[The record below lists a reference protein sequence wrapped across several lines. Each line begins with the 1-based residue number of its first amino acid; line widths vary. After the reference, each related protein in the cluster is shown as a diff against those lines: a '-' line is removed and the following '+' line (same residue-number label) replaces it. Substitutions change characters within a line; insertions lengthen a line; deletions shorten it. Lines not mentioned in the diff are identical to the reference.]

1 MTLSIKVD
9 LLLKEENERT
19 SIFYSCQDSCFHAIM
34 AIRLWRG
41 PLDMKDVGY
50 RPQSMSYW
58 LRSASW
64 GTERLPP
71 SVYPQRP
78 LLPRRVTTE
87 ALFRVSFK
95 TTDDPYYQ
103 LLKTGIWVMAWD
115 FIGILFL
122 LLLIILQWVAR
133 PFLGV
138 GGWGRGERSQSTP
151 GALRQAA
158 SRACLPA
165 AWTTVHVFP
174 FPGRPVVSW
183 MATTSGPG
191 RGQGGSQW
199 SPGAFTAPNQV
210 NLISLLTKSFHES
223 EQSQYWPNGRKER
236 GQVKKKEYR
245 PSDC

>member
-1 MTLSIKVD
+1 
-9 LLLKEENERT
+9 
-19 SIFYSCQDSCFHAIM
+19 
-34 AIRLWRG
+34 
-41 PLDMKDVGY
+41 MKDVGN

-64 GTERLPP
+64 GTERPP
-71 SVYPQRP
+71 LSVHPQCP

-95 TTDDPYYQ
+95 KTDHPYYQ

-138 GGWGRGERSQSTP
+138 GAWGRGERRQSTP

-158 SRACLPA
+158 SHAYLPEQQC
-165 AWTTVHVFP
+165 
-174 FPGRPVVSW
+174 
-183 MATTSGPG
+183 TSSHS
-191 RGQGGSQW
+191 QGGLW
-199 SPGAFTAPNQV
+199 SAEWRRHLGQEEV
-210 NLISLLTKSFHES
+210 KEV
-223 EQSQYWPNGRKER
+223 PNGPR
-236 GQVKKKEYR
+236 GHLQLQIR
-245 PSDC
+245 